1 MQEGQ
6 EVDGLATNDQLIE
19 RLEVT
24 KPSPRGLE
32 KNCDVEGEPVVLGAT
47 GRLLQW

>member
-19 RLEVT
+19 RLEGT
-24 KPSPRGLE
+24 KPSPHGLE
-32 KNCDVEGEPVVLGAT
+32 KIRDVEGGPVVLGAT
-47 GRLLQW
+47 GRLLQ